1 MERITK
7 VRAFVSSSGGKDTS
21 LAFYKA
27 GQNQGLKIACLLN
40 MASVDGK
47 HSRTHGVSSG
57 LLRLQA
63 QALGIPIIQR
73 KASWATYEE
82 EFKKAVLDLKKEDI
96 RAGVFG
102 DIDLEEHRQ
111 WVERVC
117 KELDILPIFPLW
129 RRKREDVLGEFINA
143 GFKALVVSVKASFLG
158 KEWLGRKIDEKF
170 VEDISPLSN
179 IDLCGEKGEYHSFVF
194 DGPIFEKKIKLLNT
208 KKIKRDK
215 YWFLD
220 ILEYEIIEKN

>member
-1 MERITK
+1 MKTFI
-7 VRAFVSSSGGKDTS
+7 SWSGGKDTV

-27 GQNQGLKIACLLN
+27 RQNQGLEITCLLN
-40 MASVDGK
+40 MASLDGK
-47 HSRTHGVSSG
+47 HSRTHGVNSG

-73 KASWATYEE
+73 KASWTTYEE
-82 EFKKAVLDLKKEDI
+82 EFKKAVLDLKKGDI

-117 KELDILPIFPLW
+117 KELDIKPIFPLW
-129 RRKREDVLGEFINA
+129 QRKREDVLGEFINA
-143 GFKALVVSVKASFLG
+143 GFKALVVAVKTSFLG

-179 IDLCGEKGEYHSFVF
+179 IDLCGERGEYHSFVF
-194 DGPIFEKKIKLLNT
+194 DGPIFESPVKFTLGKKTL
-208 KKIKRDK
+208 RDK
-215 YWFLD
+215 HYFLEVSCND
-220 ILEYEIIEKN
+220 RVL

>member
-1 MERITK
+1 MK
-7 VRAFVSSSGGKDTS
+7 AFVSWSGGKETS

-27 GQNQGLKIACLLN
+27 RQNQGLKIACLLN
-40 MASVDGK
+40 MTSVDGK
-47 HSRTHGVSSG
+47 HSRTHRVSSG

-82 EFKKAVLDLKKEDI
+82 EFKKAVLDLKKGDI

-117 KELDILPIFPLW
+117 KELAILPVFPLW
-129 RRKREDVLGEFINA
+129 QRKREDALGEFINA

-220 ILEYEIIEKN
+220 ILDYEIIKKN